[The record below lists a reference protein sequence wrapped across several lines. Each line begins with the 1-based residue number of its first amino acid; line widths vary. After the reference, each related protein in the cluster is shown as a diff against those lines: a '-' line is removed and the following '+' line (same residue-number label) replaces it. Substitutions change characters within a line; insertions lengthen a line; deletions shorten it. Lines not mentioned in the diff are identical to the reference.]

1 GKWGGIMTY
10 DSKKI
15 SLVGK
20 ESGWIHV
27 TLHVEEAIWGRFT
40 KNGKTYDNCLYIG
53 IFSPIPVF
61 CWDNSVTCEQ
71 PLIPYEINWDFSA
84 YEDDTVYDL
93 LNGGYLEDCY
103 DSRQQIND
111 YPSFYITFRDVTPE
125 SFAYS
130 VNEASVMNVTSGIN
144 KKAVFKKL
152 LSEIQSIVG
161 TASPHQLHI
170 RNAGNSPVS
179 FDDSFSKRMYFA
191 RLFSEKKNVSELLSR
206 KHILRR
212 LFDDVFEALAIKK
225 SGLLLFREGNDLFI
239 TDDSNERT
247 LVWKRQLDVISD
259 IESELTR
266 SQEVFRAFENSV
278 DVSALPFASRIFYRT
293 VKTVLSFW
301 DWLRGKI
308 REANNVAAFYCPIW
322 DEIKWECKI

>member
-1 GKWGGIMTY
+1 MNVSSGT
-10 DSKKI
+10 SKK
-15 SLVGK
+15 
-20 ESGWIHV
+20 
-27 TLHVEEAIWGRFT
+27 AI
-40 KNGKTYDNCLYIG
+40 
-53 IFSPIPVF
+53 
-61 CWDNSVTCEQ
+61 
-71 PLIPYEINWDFSA
+71 
-84 YEDDTVYDL
+84 
-93 LNGGYLEDCY
+93 
-103 DSRQQIND
+103 
-111 YPSFYITFRDVTPE
+111 
-125 SFAYS
+125 
-130 VNEASVMNVTSGIN
+130 
-144 KKAVFKKL
+144 FKKL

-191 RLFSEKKNVSELLSR
+191 RLFNEKKTVSEILSR

-225 SGLLLFREGNDLFI
+225 SGLLLFRKGNENCI
-239 TDDSNERT
+239 TDDSNERC
-247 LVWKRQLDVISD
+247 LVWKRQLDLIPD
-259 IESELTR
+259 IKTELTR

-278 DVSALPFASRIFYRT
+278 DVHAKPFASRLFYRT

-308 REANNVAAFYCPIW
+308 REANNVVAFYCPIW